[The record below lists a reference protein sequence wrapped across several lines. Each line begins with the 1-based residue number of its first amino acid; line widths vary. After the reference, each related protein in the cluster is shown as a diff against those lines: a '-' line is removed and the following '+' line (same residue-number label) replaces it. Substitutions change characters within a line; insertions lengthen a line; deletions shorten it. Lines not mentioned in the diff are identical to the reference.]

1 MPGIAGRFLLNFCI
15 FIWLAAVY
23 NGEKNKIFNYLNFC
37 NISNQC
43 LSDNRVNDQNHH
55 NLPDRDL
62 IEKVLAGDA
71 GAFGL
76 IIKNTEAL
84 VAQVIYKMISN
95 KEDRKDIAQE
105 VYLKAYKNLP
115 GFRFESKL
123 STWIARIAYNTCLNQ
138 LEKKK
143 LLLLDDIELPEK
155 LVNHTVALELDMKER
170 SVIISAAIEKLP
182 PILKTLIT
190 LYHNENLSYAE
201 IQQITELP
209 EGTIKSYL
217 FRARKALKENLL
229 QHYKKDEI

>member
-1 MPGIAGRFLLNFCI
+1 M
-15 FIWLAAVY
+15 
-23 NGEKNKIFNYLNFC
+23 
-37 NISNQC
+37 
-43 LSDNRVNDQNHH
+43 NDQNHH

-105 VYLKAYKNLP
+105 VYMKAYKNLP

-155 LVNHTVALELDMKER
+155 LVNHTAALELDMKER